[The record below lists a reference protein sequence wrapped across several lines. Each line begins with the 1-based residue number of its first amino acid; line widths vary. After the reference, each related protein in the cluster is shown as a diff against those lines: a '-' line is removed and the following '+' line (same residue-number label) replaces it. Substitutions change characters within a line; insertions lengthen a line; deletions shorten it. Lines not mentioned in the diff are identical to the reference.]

1 MKIKWEKATP
11 EMKFTIE
18 REEFLKRITFA
29 GFTVCLTALP
39 LFGQWQADQRLTN
52 DPSESRCAT
61 TKAVA
66 ANGPAVHVVLF
77 DNRDGNQEIYYKSS
91 SDTGLT
97 WSADVR
103 LTNNASNSQTP
114 RIVVSGTSLHCVWQD
129 NRDGNYEVY
138 YKRSTDNGA
147 TWGSDTRLTS
157 NSNWSLFPTLAVS
170 GSAVHL
176 LWMDDRDGNR
186 ETYFKRSTDNGNTWS
201 SDERL
206 SNDADWTWSPA
217 IAAAG
222 DTVHAVWYESD
233 AGGNL
238 GKDIW
243 YVRSTNAGATWNSAV
258 NLTNDLGVSM
268 GPCVGVSGSVV
279 HVVWEDNRDGNYEIY
294 GKRSTDNGAS
304 WGSDTRLTS
313 NSAAST
319 GSSIDV
325 SGPNAHLAWTDE
337 RDGNSEVYYKSSVNH
352 GLSWGPDERL
362 TNDGATSFYNSISV
376 SGPAVHV
383 TWYDNRD
390 GNWEVYYKRNPTGN
404 VYIDEQR
411 SMISEPVR
419 FSCATMFKDRIIINF
434 AKPAPAALK
443 IRLYDIAGALVF
455 EEKHGGQ
462 GSILIL
468 EGEKIRRL
476 NRGVYF
482 MNVNSVT
489 GKTGG
494 AKLIKL

>member
-1 MKIKWEKATP
+1 
-11 EMKFTIE
+11 
-18 REEFLKRITFA
+18 
-29 GFTVCLTALP
+29 LP

-52 DPSESRCAT
+52 DPNESRSAQ

-66 ANGPAVHVVLF
+66 ANGPAVHVVWF

-91 SDTGLT
+91 ADTGLT
-97 WSADVR
+97 WSADAR

-114 RIVVSGTSLHCVWQD
+114 RIVVSGTNLHCVWQD

-138 YKRSTDNGA
+138 YKRSTDSGM

-170 GSAVHL
+170 GSGVRL

-186 ETYFKRSTDNGNTWS
+186 ETYFKSSTDNGNTWS
-201 SDERL
+201 SDARL
-206 SNDADWTWSPA
+206 SIDADWTWSPA

-243 YVRSTNAGATWNSAV
+243 YARSTNSGATWNSAV
-258 NLTNDLGVSM
+258 NLTNDPGVSM
-268 GPCVGVSGSVV
+268 GPCVGASGPAV
-279 HVVWEDNRDGNYEIY
+279 HVTWEDNRDGNYEVY
-294 GKRSTDNGAS
+294 YKRSTDSGVT

-325 SGPNAHLAWTDE
+325 SGSNAHLVWADE
-337 RDGNSEVYYKSSVNH
+337 RDGNSEIYYKSSVNN
-352 GLSWGPDERL
+352 GISWSPDTRL

-404 VYIDEQR
+404 VFIDEQG
-411 SMISEPVR
+411 SGVPAPKL
-419 FSCATMFKDRIIINF
+419 FSCATMFKDRIIIKF
-434 AKPAPAALK
+434 AKPAPASFK
-443 IRLYDIAGALVF
+443 IRLYDIAGTLVF
-455 EEKHGGQ
+455 EENCGRQ
-462 GSILIL
+462 VSILAL
-468 EGEKIRRL
+468 QGEKICGL
-476 NRGVYF
+476 HRGVYF
-482 MNVNSVT
+482 LNVAPVM
-489 GKTGG
+489 GKIAGI
-494 AKLIKL
+494 KLIKL